1 MRTPT
6 INALTVVFGLT
17 VLLSG
22 CESALYFYETDK
34 ISLTA
39 EARPDTSQPVQG
51 NLGVKERVVLIAP
64 KKGDA
69 DDAVSSINSFNF
81 KIIPEPG
88 TIFNPVLIQTAFI
101 TGNAASGLTLPQAS
115 AAAEAIT
122 LGGTDISSAEKLA
135 GEIAG
140 EIASET
146 DRAILKD
153 ITLRDFSALTDRDY
167 QEILRLTALQRKSY
181 TAGLHEALR
190 KKLAN

>member
-6 INALTVVFGLT
+6 INALTVVFVLT

-64 KKGDA
+64 KKADA
-69 DDAVSSINSFNF
+69 DDAVSSISAFNF

-101 TGNAASGLTLPQAS
+101 TGDAASRLTLPQAS

-122 LGGTDISSAEKLA
+122 LEGTDISSAEKLA

-140 EIASET
+140 ELTSEA
-146 DRAILKD
+146 DRAILKN
-153 ITLRDFSALTDRDY
+153 IALSDFAALTDRDY
-167 QEILRLTALQRKSY
+167 QEILRITELQRRSY
-181 TAGLHEALR
+181 TAGLHKALS
-190 KKLAN
+190 KKLVH